1 MLQAAFGTIR
11 DLQRLHEI
19 TSVLIRHGLGDIVQR
34 LGVSGVLERAGQM
47 LQWGASADSATRE
60 PAERLRLAF
69 EELGPTFV
77 KLGQLLATRVDLFPP
92 EWIREFEKLHAGVEP
107 VPFELLLSQITTAL
121 GRSPYEV
128 FAEVDTRAHGS
139 ASIAQV
145 HRATLLDGT
154 HVVLKVRRPGIED
167 KVRADLRLLGHLA
180 SLVDSELPE
189 ARRYQPVDIVVHFT
203 RSLERELDFTI
214 EASNIERFAKH
225 FADDPFVFIP
235 RIYAQWTSETLLV
248 QEHIDGIPGT
258 DLAAVEAAGLDKRVL
273 AARGAQAILHMILV
287 DGFFHADPHPGNV
300 FFLPGNRIV
309 MIDFGM
315 VGRLAPRRR
324 REVVDLLAGLA
335 QMQEDPMLDVL
346 LDWAGDAYVDESRLA
361 SDINELVFEYDNVPL
376 RSIRIGALIRRFAA
390 IVRDHSIVLPADLTL
405 MFKALITMEGLGRQ
419 YDPDFH
425 IIEHLAPLLSQV
437 LRERYHPDAI
447 VKRGR
452 SAFEEFVNVVGSV
465 PRDIA
470 RLTRDAR
477 RGKARIDLDIRR
489 LDNFGDQLD
498 RTLDRVTVGIM
509 TASLVI
515 GSSIVMTVTGGPT
528 FLGAPVLVII
538 GFVGYALAF
547 VNSLWVIYGIWRQSK
562 RPAEAGPAPLVRR

>member
-1 MLQAAFGTIR
+1 MLQAAFGTMR

-19 TSVLIRHGLGDIVQR
+19 TSVLIRHGLGDVVQR

-47 LQWGASADSATRE
+47 LQWGATAESAARE

-92 EWIREFEKLHAGVEP
+92 DWIREFEKLHSGVEP
-107 VPFELLLSQITTAL
+107 VPFEALLPELTAAL
-121 GRSPYEV
+121 GRSPFDV
-128 FAEVDTRAHGS
+128 FAAVDARAHGS

-154 HVVLKVRRPGIED
+154 HVVLKARRPGIQD

-180 SLVDSELPE
+180 SLVESELPE
-189 ARRYQPVDIVVHFT
+189 ARRYQPCDIVTHFT

-214 EASNIERFAKH
+214 EASNVERFAKH
-225 FADDPFVFIP
+225 FADDPFVLIP
-235 RIYAQWTSETLLV
+235 RIYPQWTSETLLV

-258 DLAAVEAAGLDKRVL
+258 NLAAVEAAGLDKRVL
-273 AARGAQAILHMILV
+273 AARGAEAILHMILV

-300 FFLPGNRIV
+300 FYLPGNRIV
-309 MIDFGM
+309 LIDFGM

-324 REVVDLLAGLA
+324 KEVVDLLAGLA
-335 QMQEDPMLDVL
+335 QMEEDPMLDVL

-361 SDINELVFEYDNVPL
+361 SDINELVFEYDSIPL

-425 IIEHLAPLLSQV
+425 IIEHLAPLLRQV
-437 LRERYHPDAI
+437 LRERYRPDAI
-447 VKRGR
+447 VGRSR
-452 SAFEEFVNVVGSV
+452 SAFEEFMNVVASV

-489 LDNFGDQLD
+489 LDSFGDQLD
-498 RTLDRVTVGIM
+498 KTLDRVTVGIM

-528 FLGAPVLVII
+528 FLGIPVLLVI
-538 GFVGYALAF
+538 GFVGYAIAF
-547 VNSLWVIYGIWRQSK
+547 VNSLWVLYGIWRQSK
-562 RPAEAGPAPLVRR
+562 RPTGGGTTPR